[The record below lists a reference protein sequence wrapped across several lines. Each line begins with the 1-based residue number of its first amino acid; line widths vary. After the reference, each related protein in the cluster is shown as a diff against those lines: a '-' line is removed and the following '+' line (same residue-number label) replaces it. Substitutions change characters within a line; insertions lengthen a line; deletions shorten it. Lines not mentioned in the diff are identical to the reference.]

1 MELPRLNKSS
11 KEQVLSWYV
20 TVNSFLWKFYY
31 YVVAWNWGTL
41 TKADANASNISS
53 NIVNFRWWTKCWMHL
68 KAYKIYKRKKKED
81 QNCVG
86 RCWIKFVLF
95 QTFSSTF
102 SGSSNQIFML
112 DAFEYR
118 FIQPLH
124 WVQNR
129 CGVVC
134 FDRFYWHS
142 NVNILWFATK
152 NQKRRRSQTRQE
164 RRSKNS
170 E

>member
-1 MELPRLNKSS
+1 M
-11 KEQVLSWYV
+11 LSWYV

-118 FIQPLH
+118 FLVHPTIALSAKQM
-124 WVQNR
+124 R
-129 CGVVC
+129 CSVFRSFLLTFKCQYSVVC
-134 FDRFYWHS
+134 YKKSKEEKVTNKTRE
-142 NVNILWFATK
+142 K
-152 NQKRRRSQTRQE
+152 KQK
-164 RRSKNS
+164 
-170 E
+170 